1 MSHTQRIY
9 NRRLKKAQRFNI
21 DDWEIHLF
29 VGIPLTRRSWI
40 CMGRCK
46 MCRDP
51 NREPKLIRRRTRE
64 QFRLDLKS
72 ELDSVQNEN
81 DSDNENQLE

>member
-9 NRRLKKAQRFNI
+9 NRRLKKAQRRNI
-21 DDWEIHLF
+21 DDGEIHQF
-29 VGIPLTRRSWI
+29 AGFPLTRRSYI

-51 NREPKLIRRRTRE
+51 NKEPKLIRKRKKE
-64 QFRLDLKS
+64 QFRLEPRS
-72 ELDSVQNEN
+72 ELDDVRNEY
-81 DSDNENQLE
+81 

>member
-21 DDWEIHLF
+21 DDGEIHLF

-46 MCRDP
+46 MCRDH

-81 DSDNENQLE
+81 DSDNEDQLE